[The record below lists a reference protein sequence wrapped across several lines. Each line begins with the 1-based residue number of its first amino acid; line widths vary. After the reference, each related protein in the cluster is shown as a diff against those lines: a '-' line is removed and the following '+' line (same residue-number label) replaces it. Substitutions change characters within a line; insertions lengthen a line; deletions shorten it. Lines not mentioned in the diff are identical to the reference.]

1 MPRRAVGHSGRDALR
16 PGGQRRNRQLQRRRG
31 SSARHRHHIGRRG
44 RRRPRRPP
52 LRAALDA
59 RARDRASEADLF
71 AVNEERKIETEEVDA
86 VTPPPRARVTDTA
99 AETFERKRD
108 YLAGFLSG
116 EKPDEPT
123 SGPGGD
129 LQASVV
135 EVLKS
140 IYDPEI
146 PVDIYELGLIYDVD
160 ISEDGD
166 ATVTMTLTTP
176 HCPVAE
182 SMPQEVELRVLSVP
196 GIRDAVVNLVW
207 DPPWDPSKMS
217 DEARLELGML

>member
-1 MPRRAVGHSGRDALR
+1 M
-16 PGGQRRNRQLQRRRG
+16 
-31 SSARHRHHIGRRG
+31 
-44 RRRPRRPP
+44 
-52 LRAALDA
+52 
-59 RARDRASEADLF
+59 
-71 AVNEERKIETEEVDA
+71 NEERKIETEQVDA
-86 VTPPPRARVTDTA
+86 VTPPPRARVTETPG
-99 AETFERKRD
+99 ETFGRKKD

-116 EKPDEPT
+116 EPNDEPT
-123 SGPGGD
+123 GGAGSD
-129 LQASVV
+129 LQAAVV

-140 IYDPEI
+140 VYDPEI

-166 ATVTMTLTTP
+166 ATITMTLTTP

-182 SMPQEVELRVLSVP
+182 SLPQEVELRVLSVP